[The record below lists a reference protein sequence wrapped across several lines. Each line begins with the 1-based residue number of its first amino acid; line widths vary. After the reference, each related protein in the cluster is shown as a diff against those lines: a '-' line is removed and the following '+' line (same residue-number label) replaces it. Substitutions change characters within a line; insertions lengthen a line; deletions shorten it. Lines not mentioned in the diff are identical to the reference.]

1 MKNIVNK
8 TSIILPILIVSL
20 VFFGHVFRAN
30 ASAYLIYLYYSPQ
43 NNTLVFDKNKSA
55 NVVLDKS
62 IQSDYLDF
70 AQNTSSG
77 TYLLKLYDID
87 DKEII
92 NTEFNKT
99 NGAFVLQIPYF
110 SLANKLKIIEKS
122 SEKDLL
128 QADLSKYLTCNGN
141 GVCELEKGETALNC
155 MGDCANSKPNFSE
168 QTSNELKNNN
178 GVIKDSSSGEIL
190 LSDPALIPSASA
202 PTTSSRGGFSIF
214 ILILGIFIFVGTI
227 GFLVYKKFIK
237 KD

>member
-8 TSIILPILIVSL
+8 KNVILPILIVSL
-20 VFFGHVFRAN
+20 VFFGHVFWAN

-43 NNTLVFDKNKSA
+43 NNTLAFDKNKST

-122 SEKDLL
+122 SKKDLL

-141 GVCELEKGETALNC
+141 GICELEKGETALNC
-155 MGDCANSKPNFSE
+155 IGDCANSKPSFSE
-168 QTSNELKNNN
+168 QTLNELKNNN
-178 GVIKDSSSGEIL
+178 GIIKDTATGETL
-190 LSDPALIPSASA
+190 LSDPALTTSTNA
-202 PTTSSRGGFSIF
+202 PTTNSQGGFSIF

>member
-8 TSIILPILIVSL
+8 TNIILSILIVSL

-141 GVCELEKGETALNC
+141 GICELEKEETALNC

-202 PTTSSRGGFSIF
+202 PTTSSGGGFSIF